1 MRSLKT
7 QVRDET
13 VIGRDD
19 LDGEPQTRTAL
30 GASHKRVIKHRHQG
44 EMS

>member
-1 MRSLKT
+1 MRSLN
-7 QVRDET
+7 QRVRDET

-30 GASHKRVIKHRHQG
+30 DASHERVIKYRHQG